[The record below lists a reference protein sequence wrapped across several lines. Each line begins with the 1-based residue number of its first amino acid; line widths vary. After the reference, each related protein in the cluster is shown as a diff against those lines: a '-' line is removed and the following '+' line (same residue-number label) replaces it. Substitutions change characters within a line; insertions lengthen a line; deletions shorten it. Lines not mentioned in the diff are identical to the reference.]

1 MCVGTCLHTNSNLPR
16 RAHIHRKP
24 FGNHYKHCRCAQA
37 GIGPDECSYR
47 GLRLV
52 HHIDSRCS
60 YLSKSVGRGCGDG
73 GVERQTVRS
82 LREYSGWWILCFLAV
97 TPTGFINSL
106 VKTGKARCGLSAFWS
121 KCTGG
126 VLCNGH
132 LDSDCRTQLI
142 PIFRCPGPV
151 EGSLAARLL
160 IFFFLFFFLVHLTF
174 TDTSCQLLI
183 YPRSD
188 KSRFESSSSSLAIH
202 ALRAIFEEW
211 NAVWIF
217 KQHTSLILCA
227 FAGSSFEIHTVKLSD
242 TPDMQAFV
250 SPSQGALNWFY
261 FPCIYSQAR

>member
-1 MCVGTCLHTNSNLPR
+1 MPAHKQQPPAKNSYSQQTIWKPLQPLQTCTGRR
-16 RAHIHRKP
+16 RAWWE
-24 FGNHYKHCRCAQA
+24 QL
-37 GIGPDECSYR
+37 S
-47 GLRLV
+47 GLCLV

-121 KCTGG
+121 KCAGG
-126 VLCNGH
+126 VLCNVH

-160 IFFFLFFFLVHLTF
+160 IFSFSFF
-174 TDTSCQLLI
+174 
-183 YPRSD
+183 
-188 KSRFESSSSSLAIH
+188 
-202 ALRAIFEEW
+202 
-211 NAVWIF
+211 
-217 KQHTSLILCA
+217 
-227 FAGSSFEIHTVKLSD
+227 
-242 TPDMQAFV
+242 
-250 SPSQGALNWFY
+250 
-261 FPCIYSQAR
+261 